1 MIQRRILFFF
11 LKLETFNFD
20 LINYYL
26 ESFDVP
32 RSSSKAAEIDLFWS
46 LFYLK
51 IWVFSSISRSQI
63 EFVSKLLCLFS
74 KWNNS
79 MLCSAKVKKKKS
91 KIQARLIELN

>member
-32 RSSSKAAEIDLFWS
+32 RSSSKAAEIDLF
-46 LFYLK
+46 
-51 IWVFSSISRSQI
+51 
-63 EFVSKLLCLFS
+63 
-74 KWNNS
+74 
-79 MLCSAKVKKKKS
+79 
-91 KIQARLIELN
+91 